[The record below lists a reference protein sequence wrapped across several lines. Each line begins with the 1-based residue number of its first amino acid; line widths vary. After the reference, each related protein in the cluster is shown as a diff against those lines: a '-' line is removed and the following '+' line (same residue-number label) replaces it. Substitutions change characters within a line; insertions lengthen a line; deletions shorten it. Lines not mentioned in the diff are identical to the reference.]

1 MNTKLEQHGPYNP
14 FEGKSFKIITYNQ
27 VDQVINSEVV
37 EITSQEQFNTVLE
50 NIKQFNNAH
59 ESLGLFLKHESLG
72 LFLKKYKKLITE

>member
-14 FEGKSFKIITYNQ
+14 FEGKSFKIMTYNQ

-50 NIKQFNNAH
+50 NIKQFNA
-59 ESLGLFLKHESLG
+59 ESLGP
-72 LFLKKYKKLITE
+72 FLKKYKKLITE

>member
-14 FEGKSFKIITYNQ
+14 FEGKFFKIMTYNQ

-59 ESLGLFLKHESLG
+59 ESLGPS
-72 LFLKKYKKLITE
+72 LKKYKKLITE

>member
-14 FEGKSFKIITYNQ
+14 FEGKSFKIMTYNQ
-27 VDQVINSEVV
+27 MGQVIVINSEVV

-59 ESLGLFLKHESLG
+59 ESLGPFP
-72 LFLKKYKKLITE
+72 KKYKKLITE

>member
-50 NIKQFNNAH
+50 NIKQFNTH
-59 ESLGLFLKHESLG
+59 ESLGS
-72 LFLKKYKKLITE
+72 FLKKYKKLITE

>member
-14 FEGKSFKIITYNQ
+14 FEGKSFKIMTYNQ

-50 NIKQFNNAH
+50 NIKQFNNANNNAH
-59 ESLGLFLKHESLG
+59 ESLGP
-72 LFLKKYKKLITE
+72 FLKKYKKLITE

>member
-59 ESLGLFLKHESLG
+59 ESSHESLG
-72 LFLKKYKKLITE
+72 PFLKKYKKLITE

>member
-14 FEGKSFKIITYNQ
+14 FEGKSFKIMTYNQ

-59 ESLGLFLKHESLG
+59 DNAHESLG
-72 LFLKKYKKLITE
+72 PFLKKYKKLITE

>member
-14 FEGKSFKIITYNQ
+14 FEGKSFKIMTYNQ

-50 NIKQFNNAH
+50 NIKQFNNAQP
-59 ESLGLFLKHESLG
+59 
-72 LFLKKYKKLITE
+72 FLKKYKKLITE

>member
-14 FEGKSFKIITYNQ
+14 FEGKPFKIMTYNQ

-59 ESLGLFLKHESLG
+59 DNNAHESLG
-72 LFLKKYKKLITE
+72 PFLKKYKKLITE

>member
-14 FEGKSFKIITYNQ
+14 FEGKSFKIMTYNQ
-27 VDQVINSEVV
+27 VDQVIIINSEVV

-59 ESLGLFLKHESLG
+59 ESLG
-72 LFLKKYKKLITE
+72 KKYKKLITE

>member
-14 FEGKSFKIITYNQ
+14 FEGKSFKIMTYNQ

-59 ESLGLFLKHESLG
+59 AHESLG
-72 LFLKKYKKLITE
+72 SFLKKYKKLITE

>member
-14 FEGKSFKIITYNQ
+14 FEGKSFKIMTYNQ
-27 VDQVINSEVV
+27 VDQVIIITSEVV

-59 ESLGLFLKHESLG
+59 ESLGPFP
-72 LFLKKYKKLITE
+72 KKYKKLITE

>member
-14 FEGKSFKIITYNQ
+14 FEGKFFKIMTYNQVDQ

-59 ESLGLFLKHESLG
+59 ESLGP
-72 LFLKKYKKLITE
+72 FLKKYKKLITE

>member
-14 FEGKSFKIITYNQ
+14 FEGKSFKIMTYNQ

-50 NIKQFNNAH
+50 NIKQFNNAP
-59 ESLGLFLKHESLG
+59 LGP
-72 LFLKKYKKLITE
+72 FLKKYKKLITE

>member
-14 FEGKSFKIITYNQ
+14 FEGKSFKIMTYNQ
-27 VDQVINSEVV
+27 VDQVIIINSEVV

-59 ESLGLFLKHESLG
+59 ESLGPFL
-72 LFLKKYKKLITE
+72 KYKKLITE

>member
-14 FEGKSFKIITYNQ
+14 FEGKSFKIMTYNQ

-50 NIKQFNNAH
+50 NIKQFNNAQ
-59 ESLGLFLKHESLG
+59 SLGS
-72 LFLKKYKKLITE
+72 FLKKYKKLITE

>member
-14 FEGKSFKIITYNQ
+14 FEGKSFKVLTYNQ
-27 VDQVINSEVV
+27 VDQVINSEVI

-59 ESLGLFLKHESLG
+59 NAHESLG
-72 LFLKKYKKLITE
+72 PFLKKYKKLITE

>member
-14 FEGKSFKIITYNQ
+14 FEGKSFKIMTYNQ

-50 NIKQFNNAH
+50 NIKQFNNAQ
-59 ESLGLFLKHESLG
+59 SLGMVP
-72 LFLKKYKKLITE
+72 KKYKKLITE

>member
-14 FEGKSFKIITYNQ
+14 FEGKFFKIMTYNQ

-50 NIKQFNNAH
+50 NIKQFNNNNAH
-59 ESLGLFLKHESLG
+59 ESLGP
-72 LFLKKYKKLITE
+72 FLKKYKKLITE

>member
-14 FEGKSFKIITYNQ
+14 FEGKSFKIMTYNQ
-27 VDQVINSEVV
+27 VDQVIIISSEVV

-59 ESLGLFLKHESLG
+59 ESLGPFP
-72 LFLKKYKKLITE
+72 KKYKKLITE

>member
-14 FEGKSFKIITYNQ
+14 FEGKSFRIMTYNQ
-27 VDQVINSEVV
+27 VDQVIVITSEVV

-59 ESLGLFLKHESLG
+59 ESLGPFLKP
-72 LFLKKYKKLITE
+72 KKYKKLITE

>member
-14 FEGKSFKIITYNQ
+14 FEGKSFKIMTYNQ

-50 NIKQFNNAH
+50 NIKQFNNAQFNNAH
-59 ESLGLFLKHESLG
+59 ESLGP
-72 LFLKKYKKLITE
+72 FLKKYKKLITE

>member
-14 FEGKSFKIITYNQ
+14 FEGKSFKIMTYNQ
-27 VDQVINSEVV
+27 MGQVIVINSEVV

-59 ESLGLFLKHESLG
+59 ESLGP
-72 LFLKKYKKLITE
+72 FLKKYKKLITE

>member
-14 FEGKSFKIITYNQ
+14 FEGKSFKIMTYNQ

-50 NIKQFNNAH
+50 NIKQFNNNNNNAH
-59 ESLGLFLKHESLG
+59 ESLGP
-72 LFLKKYKKLITE
+72 FLKKYKKLITE